1 MSEGIVAAFRTSN
14 ELQEAMRRLPEQDDD
29 ALETYTPTFDEE
41 DQSNSV
47 LPLVMLI
54 AGFAGFAAGLFMQ
67 VYANTLAYPLDIGG
81 RPEFSWPAFIPIAFE
96 IGVLCAVLAGFFG
109 YFIVCRLPH
118 LYDPVDE
125 CRSMRRATRDLW
137 IVALRSRD
145 RERIERARVIAR
157 ELGAS
162 SIAEIG
168 S

>member
-1 MSEGIVAAFRTSN
+1 MTEGIMAAFRTRS
-14 ELQEAMRRLPEQDDD
+14 ELQEALRRLPERDDE
-29 ALETYTPTFDEE
+29 ALESYTPAFVEE
-41 DQSNSV
+41 EEPSSV

-54 AGFAGFAAGLFMQ
+54 GGFGGFAAGLFMQ
-67 VYANTLAYPLDIGG
+67 VYANALAYPLDIGG
-81 RPEFSWPAFIPIAFE
+81 RPELSWPAFIPIAFE

-137 IVALRSRD
+137 IAVLRSRD

-157 ELGAS
+157 KLGAA
-162 SIAEIG
+162 SITEIG

>member
-1 MSEGIVAAFRTSN
+1 MTEGIVVAFRTRT
-14 ELQEAMRRLPEQDDD
+14 ELQEAMRQLPERDDEP
-29 ALETYTPTFDEE
+29 LESYTPAFVDEE
-41 DQSNSV
+41 EPASV

-67 VYANTLAYPLDIGG
+67 VYANALAYPLDIGG
-81 RPEFSWPAFIPIAFE
+81 RPELSWPAFVPIAFE

-137 IVALRSRD
+137 IAVLRSRD
-145 RERIERARVIAR
+145 HERIERARVIAR

-162 SIAEIG
+162 SIMEIG